1 VWSENAAFIA
11 DAQKL
16 IGNEGF
22 RPTPVFDK
30 VRLGHGACSGR
41 AWHVDPKEMAFGDF
55 TTEVC
60 DAMPSYIDENLA
72 GWLTAPGNYCPW
84 GPRVVSVDVRP

>member
-1 VWSENAAFIA
+1 
-11 DAQKL
+11 
-16 IGNEGF
+16 
-22 RPTPVFDK
+22 
-30 VRLGHGACSGR
+30 
-41 AWHVDPKEMAFGDF
+41 VDPKEMAFGDF